1 MLAELAML
9 ALHANRLD
17 DAEAL
22 AIDSLRLA
30 DASHDRPGRVF
41 DVGIFAT
48 IAAQRGDAALAGRLW
63 GAIENEQAGAPLGGW
78 RRHREQCHIRVRT
91 AAGPAFDRGYSDGRN
106 LTLDEAVVMALD
118 SIRQRAISPVSG

>member
-9 ALHANRLD
+9 ALDANRLD

-22 AIDSLRLA
+22 ALDSLRLA
-30 DASHDRPGRVF
+30 EVSHDRPGRVF

-78 RRHREQCHIRVRT
+78 RRHREQCEIRIRD
-91 AAGPAFDRGYSDGRN
+91 AAGPDFDRGYSDGRN
-106 LTLDEAVVMALD
+106 LTLDEAVAIAVD
-118 SIRQRAISPVSG
+118 STRRGAIPSIND

>member
-9 ALHANRLD
+9 ALHANRID

-30 DASHDRPGRVF
+30 EASHDRPGRVF
-41 DVGIFAT
+41 DVGIFAA
-48 IAAQRGDAALAGRLW
+48 IAAQRGDATLAGRLW

-78 RRHREQCHIRVRT
+78 RRHREECQVRVRT
-91 AAGPAFDRGYSDGRN
+91 APGPAFDRGYNEGRN
-106 LTLDEAVVMALD
+106 LTLDEAVVIALD
-118 SIRQRAISPVSG
+118 SMRRPAISPVSG

>member
-9 ALHANRLD
+9 ALHAGRID
-17 DAEAL
+17 DAEAF
-22 AIDSLRLA
+22 AIDSLGLA
-30 DASHDRPGRVF
+30 EASHDRPGRVF

-78 RRHREQCHIRVRT
+78 RRHREQCRVRVLT
-91 AAGPAFDRGYSDGRN
+91 AAGPDFDRGYSEGRN
-106 LTLDEAVVMALD
+106 LTLDEAVALALD
-118 SIRQRAISPVSG
+118 SIRQRATSPVSG